1 MTSETDSASSSCYS
15 MIDFVDELKT
25 KFEIKDDFDFSILVE
40 KSPIKKKYTFCWKVL
55 AIIISGGK
63 TLTYDQ
69 IVENDLQY
77 VEVKETSRRKLGTRS
92 FPFFI
97 DGNSKVQIYKEN
109 EFIEYNFRNASKK
122 DLTIVEKLR
131 TKFKIAAPYE
141 YKGKI
146 LHLNDDII

>member
-1 MTSETDSASSSCYS
+1 MTETDSASSSCYS

-40 KSPIKKKYTFCWKVL
+40 KSPIKKKYTFCCKVL
-55 AIIISGGK
+55 AIMISGLK
-63 TLTYDQ
+63 TIPYDE
-69 IVENDLQY
+69 IVAKDLRY
-77 VEVKETSRRKLGTRS
+77 VEVKENSDRKIGTRN

-97 DGNSKVQIYKEN
+97 DGNSKIEIYKEN
-109 EFIEYNFRNASKK
+109 EFVKYNFRNASKK

-131 TKFKIAAPYE
+131 TKFNIPEPIKF
-141 YKGKI
+141 KGKV